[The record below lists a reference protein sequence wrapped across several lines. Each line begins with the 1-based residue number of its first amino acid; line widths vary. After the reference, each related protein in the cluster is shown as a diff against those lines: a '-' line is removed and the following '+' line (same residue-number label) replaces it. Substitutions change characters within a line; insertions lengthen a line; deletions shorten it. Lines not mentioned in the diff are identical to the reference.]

1 MSFINFLDESKDKSK
16 FTDFKNR
23 IKKCTKSDYDKV
35 VKDLDTAFKDK
46 TITSKEFD
54 ELDDELFKKIKSLQ
68 NKIDEDKE
76 DDSEQFIN
84 NKEDEEITESLDEL
98 LTEAKAD
105 DILALYRLLM
115 TNRSTSTWRNE
126 RKTFELDENNNL
138 ITRSNDFF
146 RVGSGVQKQSWG
158 KVLKLITKL
167 FKDDSSFSKLLQ
179 QLEDE
184 SVLLWKVYFYNSSFK
199 MMITEPSKEGETMYV
214 GVSNKDFVKLLNKEG
229 IVFNFSSEAYM
240 PVDSVTVEDSKLKIK
255 FPFLFKTKK
264 DEKSDTIEIHVA
276 SDGTSLY
283 CNCPAITTY
292 VGEKVKETREKLEKF
307 VMKNL
312 SFSSAKILKPFDE
325 LFKTL
330 ETKQGEAE
338 LVKTVLR
345 EIGTEIGS
353 SNYSNETEK
362 SGYVSI
368 KRWDKVNFIFD
379 LDNATS
385 ADWVIERTLDKKSA
399 VFLDKLV
406 DRYNKKYKS
415 KIHVSWSTSEKWYV
429 EFKVQKI

>member
-1 MSFINFLDESKDKSK
+1 MSFIIFLDESTDKSK

-46 TITSKEFD
+46 KISSKEFD
-54 ELDDELFKKIKSLQ
+54 ELDGELFKKIKSLQ
-68 NKIDEDKE
+68 NKIDEDTE

-84 NKEDEEITESLDEL
+84 NKEDAEITESLDEL

-115 TNRSTSTWRNE
+115 TNRSTSTWKNE
-126 RKTFELDENNNL
+126 RKTFEIDENNNL
-138 ITRSNDFF
+138 ITRTNDFF
-146 RVGSGVQKQSWG
+146 RVGSGVQKQNWG

-184 SVLLWKVYFYNSSFK
+184 TVLLWKVFFHNSSFK
-199 MMITEPSKEGETMYV
+199 MMITEPSKEGETMYA

-229 IVFNFSSEAYM
+229 IIFNFSNEVYM
-240 PVDSVTVEDSKLKIK
+240 PVDSVIVEDGKLKIK
-255 FPFLFKTKK
+255 LPFLFKTKK

-283 CNCPAITTY
+283 CNCPAIITY
-292 VGEKVKETREKLEKF
+292 VDEKVKETREKLEKF

-385 ADWVIERTLDKKSA
+385 ADWVIERTLDKKSVA
-399 VFLDKLV
+399 FLDKFV

-415 KIHVSWSTSEKWYV
+415 KIHVSWNTSEKWYI
-429 EFKVQKI
+429 EFRVQKI